1 MKKQIH
7 CSEIKIKPDLSLFHV
22 GPSIDFGPLPTIFY
36 FALSG
41 PDSLTKDPFNQ
52 PIQFL
57 SDQWIR
63 FFSLTLPFHEDEL
76 PPKEAIGSWAE
87 EIKKDNDII
96 GTFIDNALAAVEF
109 VISQKLAYPQ
119 KLAVAGL
126 SRGGFIASLL
136 AAKEKRFS
144 HILQFAPLTDL
155 SKTKEFELLQTHP
168 IVQSYNLLPLA
179 PLLADRSIRLYIGNK
194 DTRTHTHLCFEF
206 AMELVKNS
214 SLRSPQIE
222 LFITPSIGHMGH
234 GTSMEIFEQGALW
247 IANYIR

>member
-7 CSEIKIKPDLSLFHV
+7 CSEIKIRPDLSLFHV
-22 GPSIDFGPLPTIFY
+22 GPSIDHGPLPTIFY

-63 FFSLTLPFHEDEL
+63 FFSMTLPFHEEGL
-76 PPKEAIGSWAE
+76 SPK
-87 EIKKDNDII
+87 D
-96 GTFIDNALAAVEF
+96 ALACWAKEIEKGNDLLGSFIEKAAEAVEYT
-109 VISQKLAYPQ
+109 ISQKMADPQ

-126 SRGGFIASLL
+126 SRGGLIASLL
-136 AAKEKRFS
+136 AAKQQQFS
-144 HILQFAPLTDL
+144 HILQFAPLTNL
-155 SKTKEFELLQTHP
+155 AKTKEFESLQSHP
-168 IVQSYNLLPLA
+168 IVQSYQLA
-179 PLLADRSIRLYIGNK
+179 PLASLLANRQIRFYIGNQ
-194 DTRTHTHLCFEF
+194 DTRTHTQECYEF
-206 AMELVKNS
+206 AMELVKKS

-247 IANYIR
+247 LANSIR